1 MSTYLMC
8 LYLMSVD
15 EQTSSS
21 QPSHVSTPHAHS
33 SSTSSNLLNVPGMS
47 SSQHQRSPSFG
58 STGTSLWTPT
68 PSSALASSDIGEEKS
83 EQRNLL
89 KQNEPE
95 IPNNPFAFT
104 PKQLAKLHDPK
115 DVNVLRDMGGL
126 EGLVFGL
133 RTDVS
138 NGLSNDEDHLQGKVT
153 LQDCWHALET
163 RRKQQM
169 QEGISK
175 KQEEET
181 AKEAVAEI
189 ASKNE
194 KHDAEDRDKAKR
206 SDSAGSKRKS
216 SLSSRRATLTSIRSQ
231 ALPSKGFSDRKR
243 IFSENRIPARKPKN
257 ILQLMWMALHDKI
270 LVYSFSNSD

>member
-1 MSTYLMC
+1 MIC
-8 LYLMSVD
+8 LIRAD

-21 QPSHVSTPHAHS
+21 QPDHVSTPHAHS
-33 SSTSSNLLNVPGMS
+33 SSTSSNLLNVPGMTIAS
-47 SSQHQRSPSFG
+47 LSQHQRSPSFG
-58 STGTSLWTPT
+58 STGTSSWTPT

-83 EQRNLL
+83 DQRDLL
-89 KQNEPE
+89 KQDEPE

-115 DVNVLRDMGGL
+115 DLNVLRHMGGL

-138 NGLSNDEDHLQGKVT
+138 TGLSNDEDHLEGKVT

-175 KQEEET
+175 KQEEEAT
-181 AKEAVAEI
+181 EI
-189 ASKNE
+189 AHENE
-194 KHDAEDRDKAKR
+194 KHDAEDGAKAKR
-206 SDSAGSKRKS
+206 GDSAGSKRKS
-216 SLSSRRATLTSIRSQ
+216 SLSSRRATLTSIRTQ
-231 ALPSKGFSDRKR
+231 ALASKGFSDRRR
-243 IFSENRIPARKPKN
+243 IFSENRIPARIPKN

-270 LVYSFSNSD
+270 LVYSFSKSD